1 MPSNLRFSNSVES
14 IRFFLDASL
23 GTIGTTRFRGVIRR
37 EWCIVPCVAVSV
49 FATAPAIENSHLRKL
64 VPARYHGLTDLQSEV
79 MGRRIRLCRGM
90 SLG

>member
-37 EWCIVPCVAVSV
+37 E
-49 FATAPAIENSHLRKL
+49 
-64 VPARYHGLTDLQSEV
+64 
-79 MGRRIRLCRGM
+79 RRMCHA
-90 SLG
+90 